1 MWKIEIKVNN
11 FNIIFCLS
19 HEITFFPINLRES
32 EGVNRVRLLRQF
44 APGIEHKM
52 KSWLSVWIVTKHA
65 ATRKLPKQGR
75 PTQIPLRILFFSF
88 FGFAT
93 RKFFFLLYL
102 VYHGT
107 TARRRL
113 CNTKKCIRKLNQI
126 ELITGWK
133 KVRKMEQNR
142 SLRLPWNRPQLA

>member
-93 RKFFFLLYL
+93 RKFFFFTLPGISW
-102 VYHGT
+102 YHSSPPPVQYKKMYSKIESNWINYGVEKS
-107 TARRRL
+107 AK
-113 CNTKKCIRKLNQI
+113 NWTKQI
-126 ELITGWK
+126 TPAALK
-133 KVRKMEQNR
+133 
-142 SLRLPWNRPQLA
+142 